1 MTMNPPSA
9 APVPKPVGER
19 TVTEAMTHRLLT
31 VTAADTMLMAWELM
45 RCGKY
50 HHLPVVTDDGHL
62 LGVLDTDT
70 IAAHWRPG
78 GPDNNREPVST
89 LLDEQ
94 KHISIAPDVSLT
106 TAAQI
111 MTRRH
116 TDVLA
121 VTDPQ
126 NRLLGLLT
134 TRDLITALA
143 GTERHHTEESP
154 NTPSLYRLQPVMPAT
169 DTPLHGSVPP
179 G

>member
-1 MTMNPPSA
+1 
-9 APVPKPVGER
+9 VQDR

-31 VTAADTMLMAWELM
+31 ITADDTMLMAWELM
-45 RCGKY
+45 RCGRY

-70 IAAHWRPG
+70 IAAHWRQG

-89 LLDEQ
+89 LLDDHE
-94 KHISIAPDVSLT
+94 HVAVGADVSLT

-111 MTRRH
+111 MIRRR

-143 GTERHHTEESP
+143 GAERQETAESP
-154 NTPSLYRLQPVMPAT
+154 NTPSLYRLQPVMPPA
-169 DTPLHGSVPP
+169 DTRLHSSP